1 MAHLGNRTW
10 IEADPN
16 IHKVLEITLP
26 TNTPLIEPNGRFSHI
41 RLSESGRVLRVAA
54 RTFHQGG

>member
-16 IHKVLEITLP
+16 THKVLEITLP
-26 TNTPLIEPNGRFSHI
+26 TEIHGSARPGRFYA
-41 RLSESGRVLRVAA
+41 LAM
-54 RTFHQGG
+54 T